1 MIEVEGVETKEFI
14 FVEMDAVDLAFRI
27 SRGVDVA
34 PGRVAAG

>member
-1 MIEVEGVETKEFI
+1 MIEVEGVETEEFI

-34 PGRVAAG
+34 PCQVAAG